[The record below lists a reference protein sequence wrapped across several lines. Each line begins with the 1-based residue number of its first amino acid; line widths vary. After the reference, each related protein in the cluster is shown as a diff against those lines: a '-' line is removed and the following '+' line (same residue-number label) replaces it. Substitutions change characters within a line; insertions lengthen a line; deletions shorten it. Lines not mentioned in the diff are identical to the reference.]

1 MKTKKNFQI
10 LILSFVILSFLV
22 VPRYNL
28 LAQEGED
35 IEWTAAEQAALKQI
49 DFAEQAG
56 LYNGQSLPNRIIG
69 IINIALTL
77 VGLLFLVMI
86 IISGF
91 QWMTSGGN
99 EELISKAKKRLIGAI
114 IGLAIVLGAWII
126 SNTLMLLIQGEPIV
140 DGNLWEPTI

>member
-77 VGLLFLVMI
+77 VGLLFLAFN
-86 IISGF
+86 G
-91 QWMTSGGN
+91 
-99 EELISKAKKRLIGAI
+99 
-114 IGLAIVLGAWII
+114 
-126 SNTLMLLIQGEPIV
+126 
-140 DGNLWEPTI
+140 